1 MGIEEFALARAERIG
16 EKRGEK
22 KGEKKGIEK
31 ERYEQKLA
39 FVKTLLQE
47 TDFDD
52 SKIARLASVTTDFVA
67 QVRQTN

>member
-1 MGIEEFALARAERIG
+1 MKSG
-16 EKRGEK
+16 ELRPLSETQ
-22 KGEKKGIEK
+22 KKGIEK